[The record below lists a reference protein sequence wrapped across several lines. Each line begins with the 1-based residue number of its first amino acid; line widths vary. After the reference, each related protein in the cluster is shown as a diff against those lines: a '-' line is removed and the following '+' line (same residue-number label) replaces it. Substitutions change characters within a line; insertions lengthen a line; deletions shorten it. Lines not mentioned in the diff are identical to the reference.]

1 MEKIITLD
9 IEASGLSSNSY
20 PIEIGVVLTDNSSWC
35 NLIKPAKSW
44 SYWSQEAQKIHQI
57 TQDNLAQ
64 HGKDIRAIAESLNEL
79 LKGQIVYSDCWVL
92 DDQWLRKL
100 YAEARLFPS
109 FRLRDIMHILK
120 EDDFAHWENTKS
132 TIAKELNIERHR
144 ATNDAR
150 ILQESFL
157 RVRAQHNAAIRTA
170 P

>member
-9 IEASGLSSNSY
+9 IEASGLSVDSY

-35 NLIKPAKSW
+35 HLIKPAENW
-44 SYWSQEAQKIHQI
+44 HHWSQEAQELHKI
-57 TQDNLAQ
+57 TRDNLIK
-64 HGKDIRAIAESLNEL
+64 HGKDIRAIAESLNDL
-79 LKGQIVYSDCWVL
+79 LKDKIVYSDCWVL
-92 DDQWLRKL
+92 DDKWLRKL
-100 YAEARLFPS
+100 YAEARLTPS

-120 EDDFAHWENTKS
+120 EDDFIDWEATKL

-157 RVRAQHNAAIRTA
+157 RVTA
-170 P
+170 NHV